1 MTVLDIP
8 ADSLFGI
15 ENLPYGVFS
24 TADSTPRVG
33 VRVGD
38 SVVDLAAT
46 LGDDVF
52 AQPTLNAFMAQGRMT
67 SVPDTMTVLDRP
79 WYPTGRCFQ
88 LGISGSESGRNSRPR
103 FVAWYSEA

>member
-8 ADSLFGI
+8 ADSLFGL

-24 TADSTPRVG
+24 TADSAPRVG

-38 SVVDLAAT
+38 SVVDLAVT

-52 AQPTLNAFMAQGRMT
+52 AQPTLNAFMAQGPARWSEVRRQVTELVQAT
-67 SVPDTMTVLDRP
+67 S
-79 WYPTGRCFQ
+79 PTPRC
-88 LGISGSESGRNSRPR
+88 SRLR
-103 FVAWYSEA
+103 T